1 MDFIDLH
8 VHSSCSDGTL
18 SPAQVTSLA
27 AQNGLR
33 AIALTDHDTVSGIS
47 EALEAGKKL
56 GVEIIPGIELSTNY
70 QNRDIHIVGLH
81 INPCDAYF
89 LETLKEFQSSRDQR
103 NEKIIGLLQQAGISI
118 SRKAMEDTFPDC
130 VSDQGSFCPI
140 SYGTWICLFCQG
152 SFPPLSGRPRPLFC
166 TQRKSDSLAGHRADP
181 RKRRHCRSGPSH
193 ALRTRSGTAA
203 PSLFPT
209 ARSRT
214 GWGGSVLFL
223 QQPRGRTSLSAAGP
237 GL

>member
-130 VSDQGSFCPI
+130 VWTRAHFARYLMEHGYVSSVREAFPRYLGDHAPCFVPREKVTPWQAI
-140 SYGTWICLFCQG
+140 
-152 SFPPLSGRPRPLFC
+152 SFPDCEEPDWME
-166 TQRKSDSLAGHRADP
+166 RKCFIP
-181 RKRRHCRSGPSH
+181 
-193 ALRTRSGTAA
+193 
-203 PSLFPT
+203 PT
-209 ARSRT
+209 AERKNVSLGSWPGTMISPLLAVRIFT
-214 GWGGSVLFL
+214 GTINRIFPWEPGG
-223 QQPRGRTSLSAAGP
+223 AI
-237 GL
+237 